1 MQINS
6 IQSRLTHKVFE
17 AQAAAGP
24 SHIAI
29 KLNEQD
35 VTYRQLNA
43 SANYLARHLLTKG
56 VEQGDIV
63 AISMSRSI
71 EMIAAMLAIHKCG
84 AAFLPLDSQ
93 SPAKRNI
100 GFLNE
105 AQVKVVISDLNCEGM
120 LNHER
125 ICVNIVDFPIFP
137 VADEHNLDLCVND
150 EGKAYVMYTSGST
163 GGPKGVVV
171 PHRAIH
177 RLVINTNYIEFMPTD
192 KVLHVSS
199 PGFDASTFEIWG
211 ALLNGATLVLYPE
224 KTLDPNLF
232 AAVIKQHK
240 VTILFLTP
248 ALFHLIAA
256 KYSAAFNAV
265 DTVVIGGDIISPR
278 IINNLI
284 DDHND
289 ITLINGYGPTENT
302 TFTTAHRMSVA
313 NRPGTNVPIGKAIT
327 GTTVHILD
335 DEFKPVT
342 PGKVGELF
350 ASGSG
355 VALGYVDAAKNK
367 NAFII
372 NKAIADGLIY
382 RTGDLVCEN
391 SEGDLEFVGRK
402 DNQVKVRGFR
412 MSLEE
417 VQASLLD
424 LDDVVEAAVIVN
436 KCESGDQQLV
446 AYLNLRDGK
455 NLKISDIKQEL
466 ALSMPAYMIPDRI
479 HFDVEMHVNENGKIN
494 KKSLLNN

>member
-1 MQINS
+1 MQIDS
-6 IQSRLTHKVFE
+6 TKSRLIHRVFE
-17 AQAAAGP
+17 AQVAADP
-24 SHIAI
+24 NQIAI

-35 VTYRQLNA
+35 VTYRQLNT
-43 SANYLARHLLTKG
+43 SANYLARHLRVKG
-56 VEQGDIV
+56 VERGDVV
-63 AISMSRSI
+63 ALSMSRSI
-71 EMIAAMLAIHKCG
+71 EMIAAMLAVLKCG

-93 SPAKRNI
+93 SPAKRNL

-105 AQVKVVISDLNCEGM
+105 AHVKVVIIDQSCEAVLSHDQVCLNVAEF
-120 LNHER
+120 H
-125 ICVNIVDFPIFP
+125 IFP
-137 VADEHNLDLCVND
+137 VADEGNPEWPCDGED
-150 EGKAYVMYTSGST
+150 KAYVMYTSGST
-163 GGPKGVVV
+163 GGPKGVMV

-177 RLVINTNYIEFMPTD
+177 RLVINTNYIEFRPAD
-192 KVLHVSS
+192 KVLHLSS

-232 AAVIKQHK
+232 ATVIKQHK

-256 KYSAAFNAV
+256 RYSAAFNAV
-265 DTVVIGGDIISPR
+265 NTVVIGGDIISPR

-302 TFTTAHRMSVA
+302 TFTTAHRMTVA
-313 NRPGTNVPIGKAIT
+313 NKPGANVPIGKAIT
-327 GTTVHILD
+327 GTAVHVLND
-335 DEFKPVT
+335 DLNPVI
-342 PGKVGELF
+342 PGEVGELF
-350 ASGSG
+350 ASGDG

-372 NKAIADGLIY
+372 NRSIANGLIY
-382 RTGDLVCEN
+382 RTGDLVFEN
-391 SEGDLEFVGRK
+391 SDGDLEFVGRK

-417 VQASLLD
+417 VQASLLE
-424 LDDVVEAAVIVN
+424 LDDVIEAAVIVN

-446 AYLNLRDGK
+446 AYLNIRDGK

-466 ALSMPAYMIPDRI
+466 ALNMAAYMIPDRI
-479 HFDVEMHVNENGKIN
+479 HLNVEMHVNENGKIN
-494 KKSLLNN
+494 KKMFN